1 MSESDVEHVSGLF
14 DGSPR
19 QFQRLS
25 PQSTTD
31 YFYDALSNGS
41 REDHLAALSSTPVPL
56 SGKAYPTQ
64 PGLTNL
70 QPFPTPTSI
79 PPADHPNSYD
89 RSSPDPDDYYRPHL
103 PTVAANDEQEDL
115 DLSGGHPMLE
125 VGSDAAADNHP
136 PKPFQR
142 VSSVPIHLLE
152 STNSSLGQYRSA
164 SDSSYQGVGHEPA
177 WGSSVR
183 ASAARSGQ
191 TSFKDLI
198 NKFNNNVDQVLPV
211 PSTSSVR
218 SRVTSRAASPTSPT
232 QYSSQSRALP
242 RQRETPN
249 LSSRPQSGH
258 WQPKSV
264 FDTESP
270 SDILAASLRTASIDD
285 SHSSNFAPADPIS
298 RRPTLG
304 EPLRIDTS
312 PQISGYGTSSTI
324 RRRGSDGIIPS
335 PNPAFLDPFDPSAGV
350 TPLTPTAWYLGRTPF
365 LESVSTGS
373 NTNTHRRTKSDI
385 PGNWSVEVGANPPDS
400 HMAVPA
406 PLQANSQACPD
417 NSPHTPKSRIPI
429 SSHRL
434 NSPSVSDESPPPSR
448 AGTHSGNRTAVQV
461 HLPPKGT
468 SRLPKP
474 SPKSPRDMPK
484 NDQLPGYAASPRAKR
499 EMAHGRSRQQLP
511 ERNALLEAYIAAP
524 PPKKSPPLR
533 SSRPRQPIAHTQSSR
548 SKVVETVSNFQRQ
561 INRDREYR
569 NSRARERRLPELG
582 HVDFATRRQKI
593 QQAFN
598 RTVEE
603 NERKEEKAAELRR
616 QANAQE
622 DKLELARA
630 STPEPPQPTESEVQP
645 SPHAEDSAT
654 VIEEAAEAPTEQVDQ
669 VPETKDSRPLPEL
682 HVDTDIPTT
691 LENVDGA
698 SDAHLMTMDSP
709 TLGHAAIIERDLT
722 YEPKSH
728 APPASDVTSESNET
742 HVTAFDTEPQVEL
755 SRQDIHTSHRT
766 LLSQIMN
773 IRESSPSSSSC
784 DEQECSFSENDERDA
799 LPTRLRNAFA
809 FDDQAD
815 SSDNPES
822 CDIYM
827 RHGPMNGETSNRW
840 SMSSWSSSLR
850 NQHSVDEQCDNSG
863 DDFSQLQQCT
873 EDSEVATQSCSASSS
888 TPSITDHQILRSA
901 SPKKGSA
908 NDGRQEAMSHPNGFA
923 FSNASSLARLGGWD
937 SKRVGQLYLQE
948 LANGRSHGLPLPAI
962 RASPEPSHTY
972 SDKKADQGSDS
983 LTDDPVVVSR
993 IRDTPALE
1001 RPGHTASLV
1010 LRDDWEHASPSI
1022 MDWMQVAAAEDESAL
1037 QAQNGDTGPV
1047 HDSATTPRLVTPNH
1061 QSSCSEEA
1069 DEGLGLAIKVH
1080 QPQELDSHEKQLPS
1094 VPEPPEED
1102 IPTLNVAPQQR
1113 MQPPSNVNVTE
1124 QRLSTIISGIFAPLD
1139 PVQST
1144 GSSEDSSLRRLDPIP
1159 SPQTFDSSSTSL
1171 VPSTSEPSRLKA
1183 QSPSPEQRR
1192 LKKRRHVIKELVD
1205 TEYTFGRDMKV
1216 VDDIYKGT
1224 SSSCLDL
1231 SSEDVKILFANSDQ
1245 VVQFSMAFQDAL
1257 KEAAKSVYVMP
1268 KSQRWSSKRSA
1279 RHHASKTDS
1288 ENSSTAG
1295 ISDLDKDKMT
1305 YIGQAFMN
1313 QMSYME
1319 KVYADYLK
1327 NHDAA
1332 NKKLQ
1337 TLQRNPKVAIWLK
1350 ECRDWA
1356 SDLTTAWD
1364 LDSLLVKPVQRIL
1377 KYPLLLAELLDST
1390 PDDHPDHP
1398 ALVTAL
1404 EEVTNISVRINEM
1417 KKRADLVGQV
1427 VGRKRK
1433 ESDVRAGLSKAFGRR
1448 TEKLRQQVGLSD
1460 MVEDKEYDTLAQKFG
1475 DNFFQLQLVM
1485 RDAEMYTR
1493 EVQTSMDGFNEF
1505 VEAIQ
1510 GFVNVSPSN
1519 YAELEGRWRELKTTV
1534 AEIMTVALP
1543 EHIAV
1548 VRKSVIDPM
1557 VTLLK
1562 LHDGPQRVMR
1572 KRDKRLMD
1580 YARFKGAKE
1589 RGDKPDKKTTEQGEQ
1604 FVALNETLKD
1614 ELPKL
1619 YALTAKLMEAC
1630 LKNFVHIQ
1638 TTWFRQLQHK
1648 LGSLFESFP
1657 EDIQK
1662 IVEDWSCNFNFSES
1676 QVLSLGICNGS
1687 LLADTVNL
1695 VNFNTPSTGATISSP
1710 RRPSTVNSVSTR
1722 VGSTMEDSPKVSQE
1736 FGNGS
1741 HSFHSPSFDTQSQ
1754 VSTGRHRADSTFSGR
1769 TGHET
1774 AEIPRSQMLQQI
1786 TSASTAS
1793 VPASTSTTEAFP
1805 SLPRLSLD
1813 SPFLVDVIGPSSD
1826 GNDGAKAEELPMSP
1840 DGRYS
1845 GFFSSAMP
1853 MSDNPQ
1859 DNAPT
1864 HNEPPHE
1871 PAVLFLAASIYEFN
1885 IDRARREAGY
1895 PYLTYVVGEIFD
1907 VIAEKGELWLAKNQD
1922 DPTHQVGWI
1931 WNKHFAKLSA

>member
-1 MSESDVEHVSGLF
+1 MSEGDVEHVSGLF
-14 DGSPR
+14 GGSPR
-19 QFQRLS
+19 QFRRLS
-25 PQSTTD
+25 SQSTTEF
-31 YFYDALSNGS
+31 FYDALSNES
-41 REDHLAALSSTPVPL
+41 RDDPLAALSSPPLPSL
-56 SGKAYPTQ
+56 SGKTYPSQ
-64 PGLTNL
+64 LGLTSL
-70 QPFPTPTSI
+70 QPFPAPTSI
-79 PPADHPNSYD
+79 TPEDHRDSYG

-103 PTVAANDEQEDL
+103 PTVAANDEGGL
-115 DLSGGHPMLE
+115 DSSGCLRVE
-125 VGSDAAADNHP
+125 VNGDAAAEQHP
-136 PKPFQR
+136 RHFQR

-152 STNSSLGQYRSA
+152 SPNAHLGQHRSA
-164 SDSSYQGVGHEPA
+164 SDSSYKGVGHEST
-177 WGSSVR
+177 WGSSSAR
-183 ASAARSGQ
+183 ASTARSGQ

-198 NKFNNNVDQVLPV
+198 NKFNNNVDHVLPV
-211 PSTSSVR
+211 PTTSTVR
-218 SRVTSRAASPTSPT
+218 SRVTSRPATPTSPT
-232 QYSSQSRALP
+232 EGPSHSRALP
-242 RQRETPN
+242 RLRETHHLPARQH
-249 LSSRPQSGH
+249 SYH
-258 WQPKSV
+258 WHPSSV
-264 FDTESP
+264 FDTDSP
-270 SDILAASLRTASIDD
+270 SDLIPHPLRTTDID
-285 SHSSNFAPADPIS
+285 SKPSSNVTSSDPIL
-298 RRPTLG
+298 RRPLFG
-304 EPLRIDTS
+304 ETLRIDTS
-312 PQISGYGTSSTI
+312 PQISGYGTSSAL

-335 PNPAFLDPFDPSAGV
+335 PNPAFLDHLDPSAGV

-365 LESVSTGS
+365 LEAVSSGS
-373 NTNTHRRTKSDI
+373 NTSIHRRTRSDI
-385 PGNWSVEVGANPPDS
+385 AGNWPVEAAYPPES
-400 HMAVPA
+400 HMADPA
-406 PLQANSQACPD
+406 PLQADSQTCLD
-417 NSPHTPKSRIPI
+417 NTPQTTKSRIPI

-448 AGTHSGNRTAVQV
+448 AGTNSGNRAAVQV

-474 SPKSPRDMPK
+474 SPKSPRDMPR
-484 NDQLPGYAASPRAKR
+484 NDQSPGRTASPRAKR

-533 SSRPRQPIAHTQSSR
+533 SSRPRQPVSHTQSSR

-561 INRDREYR
+561 INRDREFR

-582 HVDFATRRQKI
+582 HVDFATRREKI

-598 RTVEE
+598 RTVQE

-616 QANAQE
+616 QAKAQE
-622 DKLELARA
+622 EQGEPDQP
-630 STPEPPQPTESEVQP
+630 SMPEPLQPVERE
-645 SPHAEDSAT
+645 AEPASYREDNAT
-654 VIEEAAEAPTEQVDQ
+654 VLEEVATVPDEEPVQ
-669 VPETKDSRPLPEL
+669 VPETTDSRPLPEL
-682 HVDTDIPTT
+682 HVDTDVHTQ
-691 LENVDGA
+691 ENTEGISA
-698 SDAHLMTMDSP
+698 THMMTMDSP
-709 TLGHAAIIERDLT
+709 TLGHADIIQRGLGFEL
-722 YEPKSH
+722 ESH
-728 APPASDVTSESNET
+728 PPPASDVTSESNDT
-742 HVTAFDTEPQVEL
+742 HVTAFDTEPQVDM
-755 SRQDIHTSHRT
+755 SRQNIRSSHRT
-766 LLSQIMN
+766 LLSQIMH

-784 DEQECSFSENDERDA
+784 DEHECSFSEIDDRESV
-799 LPTRLRNAFA
+799 PIMLRNAFA
-809 FDDQAD
+809 FEDHAD

-822 CDIYM
+822 CDLYM
-827 RHGPMNGETSNRW
+827 RHGATNGETPNRW

-850 NQHSVDEQCDNSG
+850 NQHSVDEQCEQSG
-863 DDFSQLQQCT
+863 DEFSQLQQCG
-873 EDSEVATQSCSASSS
+873 EDSEAATQSCSASSS
-888 TPSITDHQILRSA
+888 TPSMTEHQLPSSTSQKTDVTSETRHAPVSQT
-901 SPKKGSA
+901 
-908 NDGRQEAMSHPNGFA
+908 NGFA
-923 FSNASSLARLGGWD
+923 FSSASSLARLGGWD
-937 SKRVGQLYLQE
+937 SKRVGHLYLQE
-948 LANGRSHGLPLPAI
+948 LANGRGHGLPLPAV
-962 RASPEPSHTY
+962 RASPELPQPHLDKNADGVPNSL
-972 SDKKADQGSDS
+972 SDGPM
-983 LTDDPVVVSR
+983 LVSR
-993 IRDTPALE
+993 TGDPPASE
-1001 RPGHTASLV
+1001 RSGHTASLV

-1022 MDWMQVAAAEDESAL
+1022 MDWMQIAAAEDESAL
-1037 QAQNGDTGPV
+1037 QEQNGDAHPRY
-1047 HDSATTPRLVTPNH
+1047 DSAPTPRLLTPNP
-1061 QSSCSEEA
+1061 QSSCSEEG

-1080 QPQELDSHEKQLPS
+1080 VPQQLESHERDAPPSLHAPEPLGEGASTDSGVTQRRPQLPS
-1094 VPEPPEED
+1094 
-1102 IPTLNVAPQQR
+1102 T
-1113 MQPPSNVNVTE
+1113 VNAE
-1124 QRLSTIISGIFAPLD
+1124 QRFSTIISGIFAPLD
-1139 PVQST
+1139 PVQSA
-1144 GSSEDSSLRRLDPIP
+1144 GSSEDSSLRRIEPIS

-1171 VPSTSEPSRLKA
+1171 VPSTSEQFRLKA

-1231 SSEDVKILFANSDQ
+1231 SADDVKILFANSDQ

-1268 KSQRWSSKRSA
+1268 KSQRWSSKRNA
-1279 RHHASKTDS
+1279 RHNTSKTES
-1288 ENSSTAG
+1288 ENASTAG

-1305 YIGQAFMN
+1305 YIGEAFMA
-1313 QMSYME
+1313 QMGYME

-1390 PDDHPDHP
+1390 PSDHPDHP
-1398 ALVTAL
+1398 ALVSAL

-1433 ESDVRAGLSKAFGRR
+1433 DSDVRTGLSKAFGRR
-1448 TEKLRQQVGLSD
+1448 TEKLKQQVGLSD
-1460 MVEDKEYDTLAQKFG
+1460 MIEDKVYDTLAQKFG

-1505 VEAIQ
+1505 VTAIE
-1510 GFVNVSPSN
+1510 GFVDVSPSN
-1519 YAELEGRWRELKTTV
+1519 YAELEGRWRELKV
-1534 AEIMTVALP
+1534 YVGEIMTVALP
-1543 EHIAV
+1543 EHLAV

-1562 LHDGPQRVMR
+1562 LHDGPQRVMK

-1580 YARFKGAKE
+1580 YARFRSAKE

-1619 YALTAKLMEAC
+1619 YSLTAKLMEAC

-1638 TTWFRQLQHK
+1638 TTWFRQLQNK

-1662 IVEDWSCNFNFSES
+1662 IVEDWSCNFNYSEA

-1695 VNFNTPSTGATISSP
+1695 VNFNTPSTGANVNSP

-1722 VGSTMEDSPKVSQE
+1722 VGSIMEDSPKASQD
-1736 FGNGS
+1736 FGIGP
-1741 HSFHSPSFDTQSQ
+1741 HSFHSPSFDSQSQ
-1754 VSTGRHRADSTFSGR
+1754 VSHGRHRADSTFSGR
-1769 TGHET
+1769 AMHET
-1774 AEIPRSQMLQQI
+1774 AEIPRSQLLQQI
-1786 TSASTAS
+1786 TNTSSGS
-1793 VPASTSTTEAFP
+1793 IPAPNTNTESFP

-1813 SPFLVDVIGPSSD
+1813 SPFLVDVIGPS
-1826 GNDGAKAEELPMSP
+1826 NDGAKPEDEPPASP

-1859 DNAPT
+1859 DNAPAR
-1864 HNEPPHE
+1864 NEPPHD

-1931 WNKHFAKLSA
+1931 WNKHFAKLST

>member
-1 MSESDVEHVSGLF
+1 MSEGDVEHVSGLF

-19 QFQRLS
+19 QYQRLS
-25 PQSTTD
+25 SQSTTD
-31 YFYDALSNGS
+31 YFYDALSNGA

-70 QPFPTPTSI
+70 QPFPRPTSI
-79 PPADHPNSYD
+79 PPEGHPNSYD

-103 PTVAANDEQEDL
+103 PTVAANDEEDL
-115 DLSGGHPMLE
+115 DLSAGHPMLE
-125 VGSDAAADNHP
+125 VGSDAAADNR

-152 STNSSLGQYRSA
+152 STSAGLSQYRSA
-164 SDSSYQGVGHEPA
+164 SDSSYKSVGHEPT

-211 PSTSSVR
+211 PSTSTVR

-232 QYSSQSRALP
+232 QSSSQSRALP
-242 RQRETPN
+242 RLRETHH

-258 WQPKSV
+258 WQPRSV

-270 SDILAASLRTASIDD
+270 SDLLAASLTTAGFDD
-285 SHSSNFAPADPIS
+285 NHSSTLASSDAIP

-312 PQISGYGTSSTI
+312 PQISGYGNSSRI

-373 NTNTHRRTKSDI
+373 NTNPHRRTKSDI
-385 PGNWSVEVGANPPDS
+385 PGNWSIEVAASPPDS

-429 SSHRL
+429 SSQRL

-448 AGTHSGNRTAVQV
+448 AGTHSGNRATVQV

-499 EMAHGRSRQQLP
+499 EMAHSRSRQQLP

-616 QANAQE
+616 QTKAQE
-622 DKLELARA
+622 DKPELAQA
-630 STPEPPQPTESEVQP
+630 PTAEPSQPTESEVQP
-645 SPHAEDSAT
+645 SLHADDNET
-654 VIEEAAEAPTEQVDQ
+654 VIEETVAAPIEESNQ
-669 VPETKDSRPLPEL
+669 VPETKDPRPRPEL
-682 HVDTDIPTT
+682 HVDTDVHTT

-698 SDAHLMTMDSP
+698 SDTHLMTMDSP
-709 TLGHAAIIERDLT
+709 TLGHAAIIERDLA

-728 APPASDVTSESNET
+728 GPPASDVTSESNET

-755 SRQDIHTSHRT
+755 SRKDLHTSHRT

-784 DEQECSFSENDERDA
+784 DEQECSFSDNDERDP

-827 RHGPMNGETSNRW
+827 RHGVMNGETSNRW

-850 NQHSVDEQCDNSG
+850 NQHSADEHCDNSG
-863 DDFSQLQQCT
+863 DDFSHLQQCT

-888 TPSITDHQILRSA
+888 TPSITDHKLLSSS
-901 SPKKGSA
+901 SPKDGNAKE
-908 NDGRQEAMSHPNGFA
+908 GRQEAVAHPNGFA

-948 LANGRSHGLPLPAI
+948 LANGRGHGLPLPAI
-962 RASPEPSHTY
+962 RASPEPSQTY
-972 SDKKADQGSDS
+972 ADKETDQGSEG
-983 LTDDPVVVSR
+983 LTDDALVVSR
-993 IRDTPALE
+993 LRDPPALE

-1022 MDWMQVAAAEDESAL
+1022 MDWMQVAAAEDESVL

-1047 HDSATTPRLVTPNH
+1047 PDSATTPRLVTPNP

-1080 QPQELDSHEKQLPS
+1080 QPQELDSREKQLPS

-1102 IPTLNVAPQQR
+1102 IPTQNIAPQQR
-1113 MQPPSNVNVTE
+1113 MQPPSNVNATE

-1279 RHHASKTDS
+1279 RHHASRTDS

-1295 ISDLDKDKMT
+1295 ISDLNKDRMT

-1313 QMSYME
+1313 QMGYME

-1398 ALVTAL
+1398 ALVSAL

-1448 TEKLRQQVGLSD
+1448 TEKLKQQVGLSD

-1580 YARFKGAKE
+1580 YARFKAAKE

-1648 LGSLFESFP
+1648 LGSLFEAFP

-1695 VNFNTPSTGATISSP
+1695 VNFNTPSTGATINSP

-1741 HSFHSPSFDTQSQ
+1741 HSFHSPSFETQSQ
-1754 VSTGRHRADSTFSGR
+1754 VSHGRHRADSTFSGR

-1786 TSASTAS
+1786 TSTSTAS

-1826 GNDGAKAEELPMSP
+1826 GNGGAKVEEPPTSP

-1859 DNAPT
+1859 ENATT
-1864 HNEPPHE
+1864 HSERPHE

>member
-1 MSESDVEHVSGLF
+1 MSEGDVEPVSGLF

-19 QFQRLS
+19 QFRRLS
-25 PQSTTD
+25 SQSTTE
-31 YFYDALSNGS
+31 YFYDALSNGA
-41 REDHLAALSSTPVPL
+41 RDDPLAALSSTPVPL
-56 SGKAYPTQ
+56 LSGKTYPSQ
-64 PGLTNL
+64 PGLTSL
-70 QPFPTPTSI
+70 QPFPAPTSI
-79 PPADHPNSYD
+79 SPEDLRDSFG
-89 RSSPDPDDYYRPHL
+89 RSLPDPDDYYRPHL
-103 PTVAANDEQEDL
+103 PTVAANDEGGL
-115 DLSGGHPMLE
+115 DSSGRHMGE
-125 VGSDAAADNHP
+125 VDGDAAAEQRPRH
-136 PKPFQR
+136 FQR
-142 VSSVPIHLLE
+142 VASVPIHLLE
-152 STNSSLGQYRSA
+152 SSNANSGPFRSA
-164 SDSSYQGVGHEPA
+164 SDSSYKGVGHEST
-177 WGSSVR
+177 WGSSSAR
-183 ASAARSGQ
+183 ASTARSGQ

-198 NKFNNNVDQVLPV
+198 NKFNNNVDHVLPV
-211 PSTSSVR
+211 PATATAR
-218 SRVTSRAASPTSPT
+218 SRVTSRPVTPTSPT
-232 QYSSQSRALP
+232 EAPRALP
-242 RQRETPN
+242 RLREPHN
-249 LSSRPQSGH
+249 LPTRQHSHH
-258 WQPKSV
+258 WHPTSV
-264 FDTESP
+264 FDTDSS
-270 SDILAASLRTASIDD
+270 SDLIPPPLRTTDVD
-285 SHSSNFAPADPIS
+285 NNPSSNVTSSDAIL
-298 RRPTLG
+298 RRPLLG
-304 EPLRIDTS
+304 ETLRIDTS
-312 PQISGYGTSSTI
+312 PQISGYGTSSTLW
-324 RRRGSDGIIPS
+324 RRGSDGIIPS
-335 PNPAFLDPFDPSAGV
+335 PNPAFLDHLDPSAGV

-365 LESVSTGS
+365 LEAVSSGSSV
-373 NTNTHRRTKSDI
+373 HRRTRSDI
-385 PGNWSVEVGANPPDS
+385 AGNWSVEAAHAPDS

-406 PLQANSQACPD
+406 PLQPNSQTCLD
-417 NSPHTPKSRIPI
+417 NNPQTTKSRIPI

-434 NSPSVSDESPPPSR
+434 NSPSASDESPPPSR
-448 AGTHSGNRTAVQV
+448 AGANSGNRAAVQV

-484 NDQLPGYAASPRAKR
+484 NDQSPGGTASPRAKR

-524 PPKKSPPLR
+524 PPKKSPQLR
-533 SSRPRQPIAHTQSSR
+533 SSRPRQPVSHTQSSR

-561 INRDREYR
+561 INRDREIR

-582 HVDFATRRQKI
+582 HVDFATRREKI

-598 RTVEE
+598 RTVQE

-616 QANAQE
+616 QAKAHE
-622 DKLELARA
+622 DQHERTLSPTA
-630 STPEPPQPTESEVQP
+630 EPPQPVEIE
-645 SPHAEDSAT
+645 AEPASHLEDNAT
-654 VIEEAAEAPTEQVDQ
+654 VIEEVAPDEESDP
-669 VPETKDSRPLPEL
+669 VPETQNSRPLPEL
-682 HVDTDIPTT
+682 HVETDVPTQ
-691 LENVDGA
+691 ENAEGISA
-698 SDAHLMTMDSP
+698 THMMTMDSP
-709 TLGHAAIIERDLT
+709 TLGHADIIQSGL
-722 YEPKSH
+722 SH
-728 APPASDVTSESNET
+728 APPASDATSDSNDT
-742 HVTAFDTEPQVEL
+742 HVTAFDTEPQVDL
-755 SRQDIHTSHRT
+755 SRQNLHSSHRT

-784 DEQECSFSENDERDA
+784 DEQECSFSEIDDTESV
-799 LPTRLRNAFA
+799 PVRLKNAFS
-809 FDDQAD
+809 FEDHAD

-822 CDIYM
+822 CDLYM
-827 RHGPMNGETSNRW
+827 QHGATNGATPNRW

-850 NQHSVDEQCDNSG
+850 NQHSADEQCDHSG
-863 DDFSQLQQCT
+863 DDFSQLQQCA
-873 EDSEVATQSCSASSS
+873 EDSEAATQSCSASSS
-888 TPSITDHQILRSA
+888 TPSTTGHQYSSSDTQKIDVTPETRHAAVS
-901 SPKKGSA
+901 
-908 NDGRQEAMSHPNGFA
+908 QPNGFA
-923 FSNASSLARLGGWD
+923 FSSASSLARLGGWD

-948 LANGRSHGLPLPAI
+948 LANGRGLGLPLPAV
-962 RASPEPSHTY
+962 RASPELSQSHL
-972 SDKKADQGSDS
+972 DRNAEGMPKNLPDG
-983 LTDDPVVVSR
+983 PVLVSR
-993 IRDTPALE
+993 IGDPPNLE

-1022 MDWMQVAAAEDESAL
+1022 MDWMQIAAAEDGSVL
-1037 QAQNGDTGPV
+1037 QEQNGNARPR
-1047 HDSATTPRLVTPNH
+1047 HDSAPTPRLVTPNP
-1061 QSSCSEEA
+1061 QSSCSEEG
-1069 DEGLGLAIKVH
+1069 DEGLGLAIKIHV
-1080 QPQELDSHEKQLPS
+1080 PQELEAHEKPLPPSEPLGEGASIDNVVVQRRPQL
-1094 VPEPPEED
+1094 
-1102 IPTLNVAPQQR
+1102 
-1113 MQPPSNVNVTE
+1113 PSNVNAE
-1124 QRLSTIISGIFAPLD
+1124 QRFSTILSGIFAPLD

-1144 GSSEDSSLRRLDPIP
+1144 GSSEDSSLRKLEPIP
-1159 SPQTFDSSSTSL
+1159 SPNTFDSSSTSL
-1171 VPSTSEPSRLKA
+1171 VPSTSEPLRLKA
-1183 QSPSPEQRR
+1183 PSPSPEQRR

-1231 SSEDVKILFANSDQ
+1231 SADDVKILFANSDQ

-1268 KSQRWSSKRSA
+1268 KSQRWTSKRNA
-1279 RHHASKTDS
+1279 RHNTSRTES
-1288 ENSSTAG
+1288 ENSNTTG

-1305 YIGQAFMN
+1305 YIGEAFMA
-1313 QMSYME
+1313 QMAYME

-1377 KYPLLLAELLDST
+1377 KYPLLLSELLDST
-1390 PDDHPDHP
+1390 PSDHPDHP
-1398 ALVTAL
+1398 ALVSAL

-1433 ESDVRAGLSKAFGRR
+1433 ESDVRTGLSKAFGRR
-1448 TEKLRQQVGLSD
+1448 TEKLKQQVGLSD
-1460 MVEDKEYDTLAQKFG
+1460 MIEDKVYDTLAQKFN

-1485 RDAEMYTR
+1485 RDAELYTR
-1493 EVQTSMDGFNEF
+1493 EVQTSMHGFNEF
-1505 VEAIQ
+1505 VAAIE
-1510 GFVNVSPSN
+1510 GFVDVSPSN
-1519 YAELEGRWRELKTTV
+1519 YAELEGRWRELKVTV
-1534 AEIMTVALP
+1534 GEIMTVALP
-1543 EHIAV
+1543 EHLAV

-1562 LHDGPQRVMR
+1562 LHDGPQRVMK

-1580 YARFKGAKE
+1580 YARFRSIKE

-1619 YALTAKLMEAC
+1619 YSLTAKLMEAC
-1630 LKNFVHIQ
+1630 LKNFVNIQ
-1638 TTWFRQLQHK
+1638 TTWFRQLQNK

-1662 IVEDWSCNFNFSES
+1662 IVEDWSCNFNYSEA

-1695 VNFNTPSTGATISSP
+1695 VNFNTPSTGANINSP

-1722 VGSTMEDSPKVSQE
+1722 VGSIMEDSPKVSQD
-1736 FGNGS
+1736 FGNGP
-1741 HSFHSPSFDTQSQ
+1741 HSFHSPSFDSQSQ
-1754 VSTGRHRADSTFSGR
+1754 VSHGRHRADSTFSGR
-1769 TGHET
+1769 VGHET
-1774 AEIPRSQMLQQI
+1774 AEIPRSQLLQQI
-1786 TSASTAS
+1786 TSTSS
-1793 VPASTSTTEAFP
+1793 GSIPASNTNTESFP

-1813 SPFLVDVIGPSSD
+1813 SPFLVDVIGPSNEGTKPED
-1826 GNDGAKAEELPMSP
+1826 ERPTSP

-1859 DNAPT
+1859 DNAPA
-1864 HNEPPHE
+1864 HHEPPHE

-1931 WNKHFAKLSA
+1931 WNKHFAKLST